1 MHIKSI
7 IIEGFKSY
15 AQRTE
20 INGFDP
26 LFNAITGLNGSGK
39 SNILDSICFLL
50 GISNLSHVRASN
62 LQDLVYKN
70 GQGGITKATVS
81 ITFDNSNKSQSPL
94 GFETHDEIT
103 VTRQV
108 VIGGRNKYLIN
119 GVNANNTRVQDLF
132 CSVGLNVNNPHFLIM
147 QGRITKV
154 LNMKPPEILAMIE
167 EAAGTRMY
175 ECKKI
180 SAQKTIEKKEAKL
193 KEIQTILDEEITP
206 TMQKLQEER
215 SSYLEYQK
223 LMREIQHLSR
233 LYVAWLFVCA
243 EETKAKSAGNLKVM
257 QDNICKMQAGMAENE
272 SRIEELSAQIQEL
285 QKKKDQE
292 VNGVLKTMED
302 TLADV
307 QRVDTKAQSAL
318 DLKKQNLK
326 EETKKRKELVKSMEE
341 DKKMLVVKEQEVSKL
356 AEQLQTV
363 QEEGQKDS
371 AALEAAEQHFK
382 AVSAGLSTNEDGEEA
397 TIAGQMMAC
406 KNDMSKADTEAKQAS
421 SGLSPFLLTPRI
433 FANSGLHPPSSSL
446 QAQMTLK
453 HAQAELKTKQAEVKK
468 MDSGYKRDQDSLQA
482 VRSSKEKLQADLNK
496 LNYEDGKEESLL
508 ERRRQLSREAAQLK
522 ATHERLMSRF
532 PNLRFDY
539 KDPERGWERSKVK
552 GLLANLITVSD
563 VSYATALEVVAG
575 GRLYNI
581 VVDTEVTGKKLL
593 EKGELQRRYT
603 IIPLNKISAKTL
615 NDRVV
620 NVAKNLV
627 GQNNAHTALSL
638 VGYEADLRKAMEY
651 VFGSTLV
658 CDTLD
663 NAKRVAFDKQ
673 VMTKTVTLGGDI
685 FDPQGTLSGGARSQ
699 SASVLSSLQEVKDV
713 RDQLNE
719 KEAQL
724 LDTER
729 QLAGLKGTAEK
740 YRQLKQQL
748 ELKVEE
754 EQILLA
760 KVQQSSF
767 HQQQE
772 ELERLRK
779 AIEES
784 EETLRVTKE
793 VQKRAEEKYRVLE
806 NKMKNAE
813 AEREKELK
821 AAQQKLNAA
830 KTKADA
836 FNKKLK
842 QKQQESDAVA
852 LELEELRREQAS
864 YEQQVQAVDEAM
876 KAIQEQIDSMAC
888 TVSQNKEAVRKAQE
902 ELARQKE
909 VIMAQDKELRGKS
922 SEVNKIREQNNEVQL
937 KIKELEHNIN
947 KHHKESQDAADKVT
961 RMLEEHDWIQSERQ
975 YFGQPNTS
983 YDFKIN
989 NPREAGQRLKK
1000 LEETTSKLERNVN
1013 KRAMNMLNEAEERYN
1028 DLMKKKR
1035 IVENDKAKILQTI
1048 EELDQKKNE
1057 ALNVAWQKVN
1067 KDFGSIFST
1076 LLPGATAKL
1085 APPQGCGVLDGLQ
1098 FRVAL
1103 GDTWKEN
1110 LTELSGGQRSLVA
1123 LSLILAM
1130 LLFKPAPIYILDEVD
1145 AALDLSHTQNIGQML
1160 RTHFRH
1166 SQFVVVSLKDGMF
1179 TNANVLFKTKFV
1191 DGMSTVT
1198 RTALSQSE
1206 GAAPLKGHDKARQK
1220 DKRNKQLIG

>member
-1 MHIKSI
+1 MYIKSI

-50 GISNLSHVRASN
+50 GISNLTHVRASN

-180 SAQKTIEKKEAKL
+180 SAQRTIEKKEAKL
-193 KEIQTILDEEITP
+193 REIQTILDEEITP

-243 EETKAKSAGNLKVM
+243 EETKAKSAENLKEM
-257 QDNICKMQAGMAENE
+257 QDKIAKMQATMAENE
-272 SRIEELSAQIQEL
+272 SKIQELSAQIQEL
-285 QKKKDQE
+285 EKKNDQE
-292 VNGVLKTMED
+292 VNGELKTLEMS
-302 TLADV
+302 LASV
-307 QRVDTKAQSAL
+307 QREDAKAQSAL

-326 EETKKRKELVKSMEE
+326 DETKKRKELVKSMEE
-341 DKKMLVVKEQEVSKL
+341 DKKVLVVKEKEVAKL
-356 AEQLQTV
+356 SEQLQALQV
-363 QEEGQKDS
+363 EGQKNS
-371 AALEAAEQHFK
+371 AGLEAAEQHFK

-397 TIAGQMMAC
+397 TLAGQMMAC
-406 KNDMSKADTEAKQAS
+406 KNDMSKADTEAK
-421 SGLSPFLLTPRI
+421 
-433 FANSGLHPPSSSL
+433 

-468 MDSGYKRDQDSLQA
+468 MDGGYKKDQDTLKA
-482 VRSSKEKLQADLNK
+482 VRSSREKLEAELAK
-496 LNYEDGKEESLL
+496 LNYEDGKEESLM
-508 ERRRQLSREAAQLK
+508 EKRRQLSREVAQLK
-522 ATHERLMSRF
+522 GTFDRLMSRF
-532 PNLRFDY
+532 PSLRFEY
-539 KDPERGWERSKVK
+539 KDPERGWDRSKVK
-552 GLLANLITVSD
+552 GLLANLISVSD

-615 NDRVV
+615 NDKVIST
-620 NVAKNLV
+620 AKRLV
-627 GQNNAHTALSL
+627 GEDNVHTALSL
-638 VGYEADLRKAMEY
+638 VGYESDLRKAMEY

-663 NAKRVAFDKQ
+663 NAKKVAFDKQ

-699 SASVLSSLQEVKDV
+699 SASILSSLQEVKDV
-713 RDQLNE
+713 QDSLNE

-724 LDTER
+724 QDTER
-729 QLAGLKGTAEK
+729 QMSSLKGTAEK
-740 YRQLKQQL
+740 YRQLKQQH
-748 ELKVEE
+748 ELKLEE
-754 EQILLA
+754 EQILQTKL
-760 KVQQSSF
+760 QQSSF

-772 ELERLRK
+772 ELERLQK
-779 AIEES
+779 AIDES
-784 EETLRVTKE
+784 EATLCLTKE
-793 VQKRAEEKYRVLE
+793 VQKRAEEKYKVLE

-821 AAQQKLNAA
+821 AAQQKLNKA
-830 KTKADA
+830 KAQADA
-836 FNKKLK
+836 FNKTLK
-842 QKQQESDAVA
+842 QKQQESEAVA
-852 LELEELRREQAS
+852 LELEELRREQAT
-864 YEQQVQAVDEAM
+864 YEQQIQAVDEAM

-888 TVSQNKEAVRKAQE
+888 TVTQNKEAVRKAQE
-902 ELARQKE
+902 ELTKLKE
-909 VIMAQDKELRGKS
+909 VIMAQDKEIKGKN
-922 SEVNKIREQNNEVQL
+922 SEANKMREQNNNIQL
-937 KIKELEHNIN
+937 KIREEEHNIN
-947 KHHKESQDAADKVT
+947 KHHKDSQDAANKVA
-961 RMLEEHDWIQSERQ
+961 RMLEEHDWIQSERHF
-975 YFGQPNTS
+975 FGQPNSS
-983 YDFKIN
+983 YDFKVN

-1057 ALNVAWQKVN
+1057 ALNLAWQKVN

-1085 APPQGCGVLDGLQ
+1085 APLQGCGVLEGLE
-1098 FRVAL
+1098 FKVAL

-1198 RTALSQSE
+1198 RTALSQSDI
-1206 GAAPLKGHDKARQK
+1206 PHKGQDKARQK
-1220 DKRNKQLIG
+1220 DKRNKQLAAL

>member
-15 AQRTE
+15 AHRTE

-26 LFNAITGLNGSGK
+26 LFNAVTGLNGSGK

-50 GISNLSHVRASN
+50 GITNLSHVRASN

-103 VTRQV
+103 VTRQI

-147 QGRITKV
+147 QGRITKI

-193 KEIQTILDEEITP
+193 KEIHTILDEEITP

-243 EETKAKSAGNLKVM
+243 EETKLKSAENLKVM
-257 QDNICKMQAGMAENE
+257 QDNIAKMQAALAENE
-272 SRIEELSAQIQEL
+272 GKVRELSAQIEQLEA
-285 QKKKDQE
+285 KRDQE
-292 VNGVLKTMED
+292 VNGVLKSLEEA
-302 TLADV
+302 LADL
-307 QRVDTKAQSAL
+307 QRVDAKAQSAL
-318 DLKKQNLK
+318 DVKKQNLK
-326 EETKKRKELVKSMEE
+326 DETKKREELVKTMQE
-341 DKKMLVVKEQEVSKL
+341 DKTMLVVKEKEVSKL
-356 AEQLQTV
+356 TEKLQALK
-363 QEEGQKDS
+363 EEGQKDG
-371 AALEAAEQHFK
+371 ADLEAAEQHFK
-382 AVSAGLSTNEDGEEA
+382 AVSAGLSSNEDGEEA
-397 TIAGQMMAC
+397 TLASQMMAC
-406 KNDMSKADTEAKQAS
+406 KNDMSKADTEAKQA
-421 SGLSPFLLTPRI
+421 
-433 FANSGLHPPSSSL
+433 H
-446 QAQMTLK
+446 MTLK
-453 HAQAELKTKQAEVKK
+453 HTQAELNTKQAEVKK
-468 MDSGYKRDQDSLQA
+468 MDSGYKKDKDSLQA
-482 VRSSKEKLQADLNK
+482 IRSSKEKIEAELAK
-496 LNYEDGKEESLL
+496 LKYEDGKEESLL
-508 ERRRQLSREAAQLK
+508 EKRRQLSREVALLK
-522 ATHERLMSRF
+522 ETYERLMSRF

-539 KDPERGWERSKVK
+539 KDPERGWDRSKVK
-552 GLLANLITVSD
+552 GLVANLISVRD

-575 GRLYNI
+575 GRLYNV

-593 EKGELQRRYT
+593 DKGELQRRYT
-603 IIPLNKISAKTL
+603 IIPLNKVSAKTL
-615 NDRVV
+615 TDRVV
-620 NVAKNLV
+620 NAAKNLV
-627 GQNNAHTALSL
+627 GEDNVHTALSL
-638 VGYEADLRKAMEY
+638 VGYESDVRKAMEY

-699 SASVLSSLQEVKDV
+699 SASVLTSLQEVKEV
-713 RDQLNE
+713 QGKLNE

-724 LDTER
+724 RDTER
-729 QLAGLKGTAEK
+729 QLASLKGTADK
-740 YRQLKQQL
+740 HRQLKQQH

-754 EQILLA
+754 EQILQA
-760 KVQQSSF
+760 KLQQSSF

-772 ELERLRK
+772 ELERLHK

-784 EETLRVTKE
+784 EETLCVTKD
-793 VQKRAEEKYRVLE
+793 VQKRAEEKYKVLE

-813 AEREKELK
+813 SEREKELK

-830 KTKADA
+830 KAKADA

-852 LELEELRREQAS
+852 LELQELQREQTG
-864 YEQQVQAVDEAM
+864 YEQQVAAVEEAT
-876 KAIQEQIDSMAC
+876 KAIKEQIDSMAC

-902 ELARQKE
+902 ELSKQKE
-909 VIMAQDKELRGKS
+909 AIMAQFKEMKVKS
-922 SEVNKIREQNNEVQL
+922 MEANKIREQNNEVQL
-937 KIKELEHNIN
+937 KIKELEHNIS
-947 KHHKESQDAADKVT
+947 KHHKDSQNAADEVT
-961 RMLEEHDWIQSERQ
+961 RMLEEHDWIQAERHF
-975 YFGQPNTS
+975 FGQPNSS
-983 YDFKIN
+983 YDFKTN
-989 NPREAGQRLKK
+989 NPREAGQRLNK
-1000 LEETTSKLERNVN
+1000 LQETTSKLERNVN

-1035 IVENDKAKILQTI
+1035 IVESDKTKILQTI

-1057 ALNVAWQKVN
+1057 ALNLAWQKVN

-1085 APPQGCGVLDGLQ
+1085 APPQGCGVLDGLE

-1110 LTELSGGQRSLVA
+1110 LSELSGGQRSLVA

-1160 RTHFRH
+1160 RTHFTQ

-1198 RTALSQSE
+1198 RSALSNLTHKTQTQ
-1206 GAAPLKGHDKARQK
+1206 DQVRY
-1220 DKRNKQLIG
+1220 KRIK

>member
-1 MHIKSI
+1 MYIKSI

-39 SNILDSICFLL
+39 SNILDSICFVL

-154 LNMKPPEILAMIE
+154 LNMKPLEILAMIE

-175 ECKKI
+175 ECKKLG
-180 SAQKTIEKKEAKL
+180 AQKTIEKKEAKL

-243 EETKAKSAGNLKVM
+243 EETKMKSAENLKVM
-257 QDNICKMQAGMAENE
+257 QDNIAQMQANMAENE
-272 SRIEELSAQIQEL
+272 NKIHELSAQIQEL
-285 QKKKDQE
+285 EKKRDQE
-292 VNGVLKTMED
+292 LIGVLKTLEA
-302 TLADV
+302 TLADA
-307 QRVDTKAQSAL
+307 QRVDAKAQSKL
-318 DLKKQNLK
+318 DIKKQNLK
-326 EETKKRKELVKSMEE
+326 DETKKRKELVKSMEE
-341 DKKMLVVKEQEVSKL
+341 DKKTLEVKEKQLSKL
-356 AEQLQTV
+356 AEQLRAV
-363 QEEGQKDS
+363 QEEGQEDG
-371 AALEAAEQHFK
+371 AALEAAEQHLR
-382 AVSAGLSTNEDGEEA
+382 AVLAGLSTNEDGEAE
-397 TIAGQMMAC
+397 TLAGQMIAC
-406 KNDMSKADTEAKQAS
+406 KNSMSKAETEAKM
-421 SGLSPFLLTPRI
+421 
-433 FANSGLHPPSSSL
+433 
-446 QAQMTLK
+446 AQMTLK
-453 HAQAELKTKQAEVKK
+453 HAQAELKSKQAEVTK
-468 MDSGYKRDQDSLQA
+468 MDSGYKKDQDALQA
-482 VRSSKEKLQADLNK
+482 VRKSTEKLQAELAK
-496 LNYEDGKEESLL
+496 FNYEDGKEERLL
-508 ERRRQLSREAAQLK
+508 EQRRDLSRQVSQLK
-522 ATHERLMSRF
+522 GTYERLMSRF

-539 KDPERGWERSKVK
+539 KDPEAGWDRSKVK

-563 VSYATALEVVAG
+563 VTYATALEVVAG
-575 GRLYNI
+575 NRLYNI

-615 NDRVV
+615 NDKVI
-620 NVAKNLV
+620 NTAKGLV
-627 GQNNAHTALSL
+627 GKENVHTALSL
-638 VGYEADLRKAMEY
+638 VGYEADVRKAMEY

-673 VMTKTVTLGGDI
+673 VMIKTVTLGGDI

-699 SASVLSSLQEVKDV
+699 SASILSSLQEVKDV
-713 RDQLNE
+713 QSSLSE

-724 LDTER
+724 QDVER

-740 YRQLKQQL
+740 YRQLKQQYD
-748 ELKVEE
+748 LKVEE
-754 EQILLA
+754 ERILQV

-767 HQQQE
+767 YYQQE
-772 ELERLRK
+772 ELEGLRK
-779 AIEES
+779 AIAES

-793 VQKRAEEKYRVLE
+793 VQKRAEEKCKVLE
-806 NKMKNAE
+806 SKMKNAK

-821 AAQQKLNAA
+821 GAQERLNAA
-830 KTKADA
+830 KAKADA

-842 QKQQESDAVA
+842 QKQQESDTVA
-852 LELEELRREQAS
+852 LELEELQKEQAG
-864 YEQQVQAVDEAM
+864 YEQQIQAVDEAM
-876 KAIQEQIDSMAC
+876 KAIQEQIDDMAC
-888 TVSQNKEAVRKAQE
+888 TVSQNKEALREAE
-902 ELARQKE
+902 EEVTKQKE
-909 VIMAQDKELRGKS
+909 VIVAHDHQFKEKS
-922 SEVNKIREQNNEVQL
+922 TEVNKIRENNHKTQL
-937 KIKELEHNIN
+937 KIRELEHNIS
-947 KHHKESQDAADKVT
+947 KHHKESQEAADKVA
-961 RMLEEHDWIQSERQ
+961 RMLEEHDWIHSERQ
-975 YFGQPNTS
+975 FFGKPNTS
-983 YDFKIN
+983 YDFKTN
-989 NPREAGQRLKK
+989 NPREAGKRLKK
-1000 LEETTSKLERNVN
+1000 LEETTGKLERVIN

-1048 EELDQKKNE
+1048 TELDQKKNE

-1085 APPQGCGVLDGLQ
+1085 APPQGCGVLDGLE
-1098 FRVAL
+1098 FKVAL

-1110 LTELSGGQRSLVA
+1110 LSELSGGQRSLVA

-1160 RTHFRH
+1160 RRHFTH

-1179 TNANVLFKTKFV
+1179 ANANVLFKTKFV
-1191 DGMSTVT
+1191 DGMSTVS

-1206 GAAPLKGHDKARQK
+1206 AAVPLKATDKARQK
-1220 DKRNKQLIG
+1220 DKRNRQLIS

>member
-1 MHIKSI
+1 MYIKSI

-50 GISNLSHVRASN
+50 GISNLTHVRASN

-243 EETKAKSAGNLKVM
+243 EETKLKSAENLKVM
-257 QDNICKMQAGMAENE
+257 QDNIAKMQASMAENE
-272 SRIEELSAQIQEL
+272 SKVQELTAQIQEL
-285 QKKKDQE
+285 QKEKDQE
-292 VNGVLKTMED
+292 VNGVLKSLEEA
-302 TLADV
+302 LADV
-307 QRVDTKAQSAL
+307 QRVDAKAQSAL
-318 DLKKQNLK
+318 DLKKSNLK
-326 EETKKRKELVKSMEE
+326 DETKKRKELVKNMEE
-341 DKKMLVVKEQEVSKL
+341 DKKMLVVKEKEVSVLTK
-356 AEQLQTV
+356 QLQAL
-363 QEEGQKDS
+363 QEEGKNDS

-397 TIAGQMMAC
+397 TLAGQMMTC
-406 KNDMSKADTEAKQAS
+406 KNDMSKADTEAKQV
-421 SGLSPFLLTPRI
+421 T
-433 FANSGLHPPSSSL
+433 
-446 QAQMTLK
+446 K
-453 HAQAELKTKQAEVKK
+453 AELKTKQAEVKK
-468 MDSGYKRDQDSLQA
+468 MDSGYKKDQDTLKA
-482 VRSSKEKLQADLNK
+482 VKNSREKLEAELAK

-508 ERRRQLSREAAQLK
+508 EKRRQLSREIAKLK
-522 ATHERLMSRF
+522 ETHERLMSRF

-539 KDPERGWERSKVK
+539 KDPERGWDRSKVK

-563 VSYATALEVVAG
+563 ISYSTALEVVAG

-615 NDRVV
+615 NDRVINAV
-620 NVAKNLV
+620 GVDNV
-627 GQNNAHTALSL
+627 HTALSL
-638 VGYEADLRKAMEY
+638 VGYESDLRKAMEY
-651 VFGSTLV
+651 VFGATLV

-663 NAKRVAFDKQ
+663 NAKKVAFDKQ

-699 SASVLSSLQEVKDV
+699 SASVLSSLKEVKEVQDN
-713 RDQLNE
+713 LNE

-724 LDTER
+724 QDTER
-729 QLAGLKGTAEK
+729 QLASLKGTAEK
-740 YRQLKQQL
+740 YRQLKQQY

-754 EQILLA
+754 EQILQA

-793 VQKRAEEKYRVLE
+793 VQKRAEEKYKVLE

-821 AAQQKLNAA
+821 AAQQKLNTA
-830 KTKADA
+830 KAKADA

-842 QKQQESDAVA
+842 QKQQEADAVA
-852 LELEELRREQAS
+852 LELEELQREQAG
-864 YEQQVQAVDEAM
+864 YEQQIQAVDEAM

-888 TVSQNKEAVRKAQE
+888 TVSQNKEAVRKAHE
-902 ELARQKE
+902 ELVKQKE
-909 VIMAQDKELRGKS
+909 VIVAQDKELKTKS
-922 SEVNKIREQNNEVQL
+922 TEANKLREQNNEVQL
-937 KIKELEHNIN
+937 KIKELEHNIS
-947 KHHKESQDAADKVT
+947 KHRKDSQDAADKVT
-961 RMLEEHDWIQSERQ
+961 RMLEEHDWINSERHF
-975 YFGQPNTS
+975 FGQPNTS
-983 YDFKIN
+983 YDFKTN

-1085 APPQGCGVLDGLQ
+1085 APPQGGGVLEGLE
-1098 FRVAL
+1098 FKVAL
-1103 GDTWKEN
+1103 GNTWKEN

-1198 RTALSQSE
+1198 RTALSQSDPKKIQE
-1206 GAAPLKGHDKARQK
+1206 KPKS
-1220 DKRNKQLIG
+1220 

>member
-7 IIEGFKSY
+7 ILEGFKSY

-193 KEIQTILDEEITP
+193 KEINT
-206 TMQKLQEER
+206 ER

-243 EETKAKSAGNLKVM
+243 EETKVKSAENLKVM
-257 QDNICKMQAGMAENE
+257 QDNIAKMQSSIAENE
-272 SRIEELSAQIQEL
+272 SKVQELSAQIQEL

-292 VNGVLKTMED
+292 VNGVLKTLEE
-302 TLADV
+302 TLADA
-307 QRVDTKAQSAL
+307 QRVDAKAQSTL

-326 EETKKRKELVKSMEE
+326 DETKKRKELVKSMEE
-341 DKKMLVVKEQEVSKL
+341 DKKMLVVKEKEVSKL
-356 AEQLQTV
+356 REQLQAV
-363 QEEGQKDS
+363 QEEGQKDG
-371 AALEAAEQHFK
+371 AELEAAEQHFK

-397 TIAGQMMAC
+397 TLAGQMMTC
-406 KNDMSKADTEAKQAS
+406 KNDMSKADTEAK
-421 SGLSPFLLTPRI
+421 
-433 FANSGLHPPSSSL
+433 

-453 HAQAELKTKQAEVKK
+453 HAQAELKTKQTEVKK
-468 MDSGYKRDQDSLQA
+468 MDSGYKKDQDNLQA
-482 VRSSKEKLQADLNK
+482 VRGSREKLQAELSK
-496 LNYEDGKEESLL
+496 LNYEGNGKEENLL
-508 ERRRQLSREAAQLK
+508 ETRRQLSREVTKLK
-522 ATHERLMSRF
+522 ETYERLVSRF

-539 KDPERGWERSKVK
+539 KDPERGWDRSKVK
-552 GLLANLITVSD
+552 GLLANLITVNNASC
-563 VSYATALEVVAG
+563 ATALEVVAG

-620 NVAKNLV
+620 NTV
-627 GQNNAHTALSL
+627 GEENVHTALSL
-638 VGYEADLRKAMEY
+638 VGYESDLRKAMEY

-663 NAKRVAFDKQ
+663 NAKKVAFDKQ

-699 SASVLSSLQEVKDV
+699 SASVLLSLQEVKEVQDS
-713 RDQLNE
+713 LNE

-724 LDTER
+724 QDTER

-740 YRQLKQQL
+740 YRQLRQQY
-748 ELKVEE
+748 ELKMEE
-754 EQILLA
+754 EQILQA

-784 EETLRVTKE
+784 EETLRVTKD
-793 VQKRAEEKYRVLE
+793 VQKRAEEKYKVLE

-821 AAQQKLNAA
+821 AAQQRLNTA
-830 KTKADA
+830 KAKADA

-852 LELEELRREQAS
+852 LELEELQREQAG
-864 YEQQVQAVDEAM
+864 YEQQIQAVDEAM
-876 KAIQEQIDSMAC
+876 KAIQEQIDSMAS
-888 TVSQNKEAVRKAQE
+888 TVSQNKEAVRTAQE
-902 ELARQKE
+902 ELTKQKE
-909 VIMAQDKELRGKS
+909 IIMAQDKELKAKS
-922 SEVNKIREQNNEVQL
+922 LEADSIREQNNDAQL
-937 KIKELEHNIN
+937 KIKELEHNIS
-947 KHHKESQDAADKVT
+947 KHRKDSQDAKVGT
-961 RMLEEHDWIQSERQ
+961 LKLFMNHDHARHS
-975 YFGQPNTS
+975 
-983 YDFKIN
+983 
-989 NPREAGQRLKK
+989 
-1000 LEETTSKLERNVN
+1000 
-1013 KRAMNMLNEAEERYN
+1013 
-1028 DLMKKKR
+1028 
-1035 IVENDKAKILQTI
+1035 
-1048 EELDQKKNE
+1048 
-1057 ALNVAWQKVN
+1057 
-1067 KDFGSIFST
+1067 
-1076 LLPGATAKL
+1076 TAKAL
-1085 APPQGCGVLDGLQ
+1085 WFVHLCFCCG
-1098 FRVAL
+1098 L
-1103 GDTWKEN
+1103 G
-1110 LTELSGGQRSLVA
+1110 TE
-1123 LSLILAM
+1123 
-1130 LLFKPAPIYILDEVD
+1130 
-1145 AALDLSHTQNIGQML
+1145 
-1160 RTHFRH
+1160 
-1166 SQFVVVSLKDGMF
+1166 
-1179 TNANVLFKTKFV
+1179 
-1191 DGMSTVT
+1191 
-1198 RTALSQSE
+1198 
-1206 GAAPLKGHDKARQK
+1206 
-1220 DKRNKQLIG
+1220 

>member
-7 IIEGFKSY
+7 ILEGFKSY

-103 VTRQV
+103 ITRQV

-206 TMQKLQEER
+206 TMHKLQEER

-243 EETKAKSAGNLKVM
+243 EETKLKSAENLKGM
-257 QDNICKMQAGMAENE
+257 QDNIALMQTSMAENE
-272 SRIEELSAQIQEL
+272 SKVQELSAQIHEL
-285 QKKKDQE
+285 QRKKDQE
-292 VNGVLKTMED
+292 VNGVLKSLEE
-302 TLADV
+302 TLADM
-307 QRVDTKAQSAL
+307 QRVDAKAQSAF

-326 EETKKRKELVKSMEE
+326 DEVKKRTELVKSMEE
-341 DKKMLVVKEQEVSKL
+341 DKKMHTVKEKEVSKL
-356 AEQLQTV
+356 MEELHTL

-371 AALEAAEQHFK
+371 TALEAAEQHFK
-382 AVSAGLSTNEDGEEA
+382 AVSAA
-397 TIAGQMMAC
+397 RH
-406 KNDMSKADTEAKQAS
+406 DTEAK
-421 SGLSPFLLTPRI
+421 
-433 FANSGLHPPSSSL
+433 

-453 HAQAELKTKQAEVKK
+453 HAEAELKTKQAEVKK
-468 MDSGYKRDQDSLQA
+468 MDGGYKKDQDSLKA
-482 VRSSKEKLQADLNK
+482 VRSNREKLEAELSK

-508 ERRRQLSREAAQLK
+508 DTRRQVYREVSKLK
-522 ATHERLMSRF
+522 ENYERL
-532 PNLRFDY
+532 
-539 KDPERGWERSKVK
+539 
-552 GLLANLITVSD
+552 VSD
-563 VSYATALEVVAG
+563 SPICALTTGVAG

-615 NDRVV
+615 HDRVV
-620 NVAKNLV
+620 SSAKNLV
-627 GQNNAHTALSL
+627 GKDNVHTALSL
-638 VGYEADLRKAMEY
+638 VGYESDLRKAMEY

-663 NAKRVAFDKQ
+663 NAKRVAFDRQ

-699 SASVLSSLQEVKDV
+699 SASVLTSLQELKEVQDNLK
-713 RDQLNE
+713 E

-724 LDTER
+724 HDIER
-729 QLAGLKGTAEK
+729 QLASLKGTAEK
-740 YRQLKQQL
+740 YRQLKQQH
-748 ELKVEE
+748 ELKMEE
-754 EQILLA
+754 EQILQA
-760 KVQQSSF
+760 KLQQSSF

-784 EETLRVTKE
+784 EETLRVTKD
-793 VQKRAEEKYRVLE
+793 VQKRAEEKYKVLE

-830 KTKADA
+830 KGKADV

-842 QKQQESDAVA
+842 EKQQESDAVA
-852 LELEELRREQAS
+852 LELEELRREQAG
-864 YEQQVQAVDEAM
+864 YEQQIQAVDEAM
-876 KAIQEQIDSMAC
+876 KAIQEQIDNMAC
-888 TVSQNKEAVRKAQE
+888 TVSQNKEDVRKAQE
-902 ELARQKE
+902 DLAKQKE

-922 SEVNKIREQNNEVQL
+922 TEANKVREQNNEFQL

-947 KHHKESQDAADKVT
+947 KHRKDSHDAAEKVS
-961 RMLEEHDWIQSERQ
+961 RMLEEHDWIQSERHF
-975 YFGQPNTS
+975 FGQPNTS
-983 YDFKIN
+983 YDFKLN

-1000 LEETTSKLERNVN
+1000 LEETTSKLERNIN

-1067 KDFGSIFST
+1067 KDFGAIFST

-1085 APPQGCGVLDGLQ
+1085 AAPQGCGVLEGLE
-1098 FRVAL
+1098 FKVAL
-1103 GDTWKEN
+1103 GNTWKEN

-1191 DGMSTVT
+1191 DGMSAVS
-1198 RTALSQSE
+1198 RTALSQNDPSL
-1206 GAAPLKGHDKARQK
+1206 PQKGQDKARQR
-1220 DKRNKQLIG
+1220 DKRIKQLIS

>member
-1 MHIKSI
+1 MRIKSI

-119 GVNANNTRVQDLF
+119 GVNANNTRVHDLF

-154 LNMKPPEILAMIE
+154 LNMKPPEVKC
-167 EAAGTRMY
+167 TNF
-175 ECKKI
+175 
-180 SAQKTIEKKEAKL
+180 
-193 KEIQTILDEEITP
+193 ILDEEITP

-243 EETKAKSAGNLKVM
+243 EETKVKSAENLKVM
-257 QDNICKMQAGMAENE
+257 QDNIAKMQATMAENE
-272 SRIEELSAQIQEL
+272 SKIQELSAQIQEL

-292 VNGVLKTMED
+292 VNGVLKSLEEA
-302 TLADV
+302 LADV
-307 QRVDTKAQSAL
+307 QRVDAKAQSAL

-326 EETKKRKELVKSMEE
+326 DEIKKKKELKISMDEE
-341 DKKMLVVKEQEVSKL
+341 KKMLTVKEKEVSKL
-356 AEQLQTV
+356 MEQLQIL

-397 TIAGQMMAC
+397 TLAGQMMTC
-406 KNDMSKADTEAKQAS
+406 KNDMSKADTEAKQA
-421 SGLSPFLLTPRI
+421 
-433 FANSGLHPPSSSL
+433 
-446 QAQMTLK
+446 QMTLE
-453 HAQAELKTKQAEVKK
+453 HAQTELKTKQAEVKK
-468 MDSGYKRDQDSLQA
+468 MDSGYKKDQDNLQA
-482 VRSSKEKLQADLNK
+482 VRQGREKLEAELAK
-496 LNYEDGKEESLL
+496 LNYEGNGREESLL
-508 ERRRQLSREAAQLK
+508 DKRRQLSREVTKLK
-522 ATHERLMSRF
+522 ETYERLVSRF

-539 KDPERGWERSKVK
+539 KDPERGWDHGKVK
-552 GLLANLITVSD
+552 GLLANLITVND

-603 IIPLNKISAKTL
+603 IIPLNKISARTL
-615 NDRVV
+615 NDKVGDD
-620 NVAKNLV
+620 NV
-627 GQNNAHTALSL
+627 HTALSL
-638 VGYEADLRKAMEY
+638 VGYESDLRKAMEY

-663 NAKRVAFDKQ
+663 NAKKVAFDKQ

-699 SASVLSSLQEVKDV
+699 SASVLSRLQELKEVQDNLK
-713 RDQLNE
+713 QN
-719 KEAQL
+719 EAQL
-724 LDTER
+724 QDIEQ
-729 QLAGLKGTAEK
+729 QLVSLKGTAEK
-740 YRQLKQQL
+740 YRQLKQQH
-748 ELKVEE
+748 ELKLEE
-754 EQILLA
+754 EQILQA

-779 AIEES
+779 AIGES
-784 EETLRVTKE
+784 EERLRVTKE
-793 VQKRAEEKYRVLE
+793 VKKRAEEKYKVLE

-830 KTKADA
+830 KSKADA

-852 LELEELRREQAS
+852 LELEELRREQAG
-864 YEQQVQAVDEAM
+864 YEQQIQAVDEAM
-876 KAIQEQIDSMAC
+876 KAIQEQIDNMAC
-888 TVSQNKEAVRKAQE
+888 NVSQSKEAVRNAQE
-902 ELARQKE
+902 ELAKQKE
-909 VIMAQDKELRGKS
+909 VIMKQDKELKGKNT
-922 SEVNKIREQNNEVQL
+922 VANKIREQNNEVQL

-947 KHHKESQDAADKVT
+947 KHRKDSQDAADKVS
-961 RMLEEHDWIQSERQ
+961 RMLEEHDWIHSERQ

-983 YDFKIN
+983 FDFKSN

-1000 LEETTSKLERNVN
+1000 LEETTNKLERNVN

-1048 EELDQKKNE
+1048 AELDQKKNE
-1057 ALNVAWQKVN
+1057 ALNLAWQKVN

-1085 APPQGCGVLDGLQ
+1085 APPQGCGVLEGLE
-1098 FRVAL
+1098 FKVAL
-1103 GDTWKEN
+1103 GNIWKEN

-1198 RTALSQSE
+1198 RSALSQSD
-1206 GAAPLKGHDKARQK
+1206 ANLPQK
-1220 DKRNKQLIG
+1220 VILSSAYK

>member
-50 GISNLSHVRASN
+50 GISNLTHVRASN

-243 EETKAKSAGNLKVM
+243 EETKLKSAENLKVM
-257 QDNICKMQAGMAENE
+257 QDNIAKMQASMAENE
-272 SRIEELSAQIQEL
+272 SKVQELSAQIQEL

-292 VNGVLKTMED
+292 VNGVLKSLEEN
-302 TLADV
+302 LADV
-307 QRVDTKAQSAL
+307 QRVDAKAQSAL

-326 EETKKRKELVKSMEE
+326 DEVKKRTELVKSMEE
-341 DKKMLVVKEQEVSKL
+341 DKKMLTVKEKEVSKMT
-356 AEQLQTV
+356 EQLQTL
-363 QEEGQKDS
+363 QEEGQKDG

-397 TIAGQMMAC
+397 TLAGQMMTC
-406 KNDMSKADTEAKQAS
+406 KNDMSKADTEAKQA
-421 SGLSPFLLTPRI
+421 
-433 FANSGLHPPSSSL
+433 
-446 QAQMTLK
+446 QMTLK
-453 HAQAELKTKQAEVKK
+453 HAQTELKTKQAEVKK
-468 MDSGYKRDQDSLQA
+468 MDSGYKKDQDSMQA
-482 VRSSKEKLQADLNK
+482 VRGSREKLEAELAK

-508 ERRRQLSREAAQLK
+508 DQRRQLSREVAKLK
-522 ATHERLMSRF
+522 ETYERLVSRF

-539 KDPERGWERSKVK
+539 KDPERGWDHSKVK
-552 GLLANLITVSD
+552 GLLANLITIRD

-603 IIPLNKISAKTL
+603 IIPLNKISARTL

-620 NVAKNLV
+620 NTV
-627 GQNNAHTALSL
+627 GDDNVHTALSL
-638 VGYEADLRKAMEY
+638 VGYESDLRKAMEY

-663 NAKRVAFDKQ
+663 NAKRVAFDRQ

-699 SASVLSSLQEVKDV
+699 AASVLTSLQELKEVQDHL
-713 RDQLNE
+713 RE

-724 LDTER
+724 HNIER
-729 QLAGLKGTAEK
+729 QLTSLKGTAEK
-740 YRQLKQQL
+740 YRQLKQQH

-754 EQILLA
+754 EQILQA
-760 KVQQSSF
+760 KLQQSSF

-793 VQKRAEEKYRVLE
+793 VQKRAEEKYKVLE

-821 AAQQKLNAA
+821 AAQQNLNAA
-830 KTKADA
+830 KGKADT

-842 QKQQESDAVA
+842 LKQQESDAVA
-852 LELEELRREQAS
+852 LELEELRREQAG
-864 YEQQVQAVDEAM
+864 YEQQIQAVDEAM

-902 ELARQKE
+902 DLAKQKE
-909 VIMAQDKELRGKS
+909 VIMAQDKELKGKS
-922 SEVNKIREQNNEVQL
+922 TEANKMREQNNEFQL
-937 KIKELEHNIN
+937 KIKELEHNIS
-947 KHHKESQDAADKVT
+947 KHRKDSQDAADKVS
-961 RMLEEHDWIQSERQ
+961 RMLEENEWIQSERHF
-975 YFGQPNTS
+975 FGLPNTS
-983 YDFKIN
+983 YDFKTN
-989 NPREAGQRLKK
+989 SPREAGQRLKK
-1000 LEETTSKLERNVN
+1000 LEETTNKLERNIN

-1085 APPQGCGVLDGLQ
+1085 APPQGCGVLEGLE
-1098 FRVAL
+1098 FKVAL
-1103 GDTWKEN
+1103 GNTWKEN

-1191 DGMSTVT
+1191 DGMSTVS
-1198 RTALSQSE
+1198 RTALKTNGPTGSHRDTRS
-1206 GAAPLKGHDKARQK
+1206 AVSPTYVSH
-1220 DKRNKQLIG
+1220 

>member
-20 INGFDP
+20 INGFDE

-70 GQGGITKATVS
+70 GQAGITKATVS

-103 VTRQV
+103 ITRQV

-193 KEIQTILDEEITP
+193 TEIHTILSEEITP

-223 LMREIQHLSR
+223 LTREIQHLSR

-243 EETKAKSAGNLKVM
+243 EETKKKSAENLNVM
-257 QDNICKMQAGMAENE
+257 QDNIAKKQASIAENE
-272 SRIEELSAQIQEL
+272 TKLQELTDEIHEL

-292 VNGVLKTMED
+292 VHEVLKPLEVSLAAMQRED
-302 TLADV
+302 A
-307 QRVDTKAQSAL
+307 KAQSAL
-318 DLKKQNLK
+318 DVLKQNLK
-326 EETKKRKELVKSMEE
+326 EETKKKKELVKSMEE
-341 DKKMLVVKEQEVSKL
+341 DKKMLVVKEKEVAKFTD
-356 AEQLQTV
+356 QLQV
-363 QEEGQKDS
+363 LEEEGQKDK
-371 AALEAAEQHFK
+371 AALETAEQHFK
-382 AVSAGLSTNEDGEEA
+382 AVSAGLSTNEDGEED
-397 TIAGQMMAC
+397 TLAGQMITC
-406 KNDMSKADTEAKQAS
+406 KNEMSKADTEAK
-421 SGLSPFLLTPRI
+421 
-433 FANSGLHPPSSSL
+433 

-468 MDSGYKRDQDSLQA
+468 MDSGYKKDQDTFNA
-482 VRSSKEKLQADLNK
+482 VRSNREKLQAELAK
-496 LNYEDGKEESLL
+496 LNYEDGMEERLL
-508 ERRRQLSREAAQLK
+508 DQKKHLSREVAKLK
-522 ATHERLMSRF
+522 ETYESLVSRF
-532 PNLRFDY
+532 PNLRFHY
-539 KDPERGWERSKVK
+539 KDPERGWDHSKVK
-552 GLLANLITVSD
+552 GLLANLISVRD

-620 NVAKNLV
+620 SAAKSLV
-627 GQNNAHTALSL
+627 GENNVHTALSL
-638 VGYEADLRKAMEY
+638 VGYESDLRKAMEY

-663 NAKRVAFDKQ
+663 NAKKVAFDKQ
-673 VMTKTVTLGGDI
+673 VRTKTVTLGGDI

-699 SASVLSSLQEVKDV
+699 SASVLASLQELKDV
-713 RDQLNE
+713 QDKLNE
-719 KEAQL
+719 KEKQL
-724 LDTER
+724 KDTEL
-729 QLAGLKGTAEK
+729 QLANLKATAEK
-740 YRQLKQQL
+740 YRQLKQQH

-754 EQILLA
+754 EQILQA
-760 KVQQSSF
+760 KLQQSSF

-784 EETLRVTKE
+784 EEKLRSTKE
-793 VQKRAEEKYRVLE
+793 VQKRAEEKYKTLE

-821 AAQQKLNAA
+821 AAQQKLSAA
-830 KTKADA
+830 KSKADA
-836 FNKKLK
+836 FSNKLK

-852 LELEELRREQAS
+852 LELEELRKEQAG
-864 YEQQVQAVDEAM
+864 YEQQLQAVDEAM
-876 KAIQEQIDSMAC
+876 KEIQEQIDNSSSI
-888 TVSQNKEAVRKAQE
+888 VSQNKDALRKAQE
-902 ELARQKE
+902 EFTKKKE
-909 VIMAQDKELRGKS
+909 VIVAQGQELKVKS
-922 SEVNKIREQNNEVQL
+922 TEANEIREQNNKVQL
-937 KIKELEHNIN
+937 QIKELEHNIS
-947 KHHKESQDAADKVT
+947 KLLKDSKDAADNVS
-961 RMLEEHDWIQSERQ
+961 RMLEKHDWIQSERHF
-975 YFGQPNTS
+975 FGQPNSS
-983 YDFKIN
+983 YDFKTN
-989 NPREAGQRLKK
+989 NPSEAGKRLKK
-1000 LEETTSKLERNVN
+1000 LEETTTKLERNVN

-1048 EELDQKKNE
+1048 AELDQKKNE

-1085 APPQGCGVLDGLQ
+1085 APPQGCGVLDGLE
-1098 FRVAL
+1098 FKVGL
-1103 GDTWKEN
+1103 GNIWKEN

-1166 SQFVVVSLKDGMF
+1166 SQFIVVSLKDGMF

-1191 DGMSTVT
+1191 DGMSTVS
-1198 RTALSQSE
+1198 RAALSQSE
-1206 GAAPLKGHDKARQK
+1206 ANIPQKSQDKARQK
-1220 DKRNKQLIG
+1220 DKRNKQLH

>member
-1 MHIKSI
+1 MYIKSI

-50 GISNLSHVRASN
+50 GISNLTHVRASN

-147 QGRITKV
+147 QV
-154 LNMKPPEILAMIE
+154 SLVSILAMIE

-243 EETKAKSAGNLKVM
+243 EETKLKSAENLKVM
-257 QDNICKMQAGMAENE
+257 QDNIAKMQASMAENE
-272 SRIEELSAQIQEL
+272 SKVQELTAQIQEL

-292 VNGVLKTMED
+292 VNGVLKSLEEA
-302 TLADV
+302 LADV
-307 QRVDTKAQSAL
+307 QRVDAKAQSAL
-318 DLKKQNLK
+318 DLKKSNLK
-326 EETKKRKELVKSMEE
+326 DETKKRKELVKNMEE
-341 DKKMLVVKEQEVSKL
+341 DKKMLVVKEKEVSVLTK
-356 AEQLQTV
+356 QLQAL
-363 QEEGQKDS
+363 QEEGKNDS

-397 TIAGQMMAC
+397 TLAGQMMAC
-406 KNDMSKADTEAKQAS
+406 KNDISKADTEAK
-421 SGLSPFLLTPRI
+421 
-433 FANSGLHPPSSSL
+433 

-468 MDSGYKRDQDSLQA
+468 MDSGYKKDQDTLKA
-482 VRSSKEKLQADLNK
+482 VKNSREKLEAELAK

-508 ERRRQLSREAAQLK
+508 EKRRQLSREITKLK
-522 ATHERLMSRF
+522 ETHERLMSRF

-539 KDPERGWERSKVK
+539 KDPERGWDRSKVK

-563 VSYATALEVVAG
+563 ISYSTALEVVAG

-615 NDRVV
+615 NDRVINAV
-620 NVAKNLV
+620 GVDNV
-627 GQNNAHTALSL
+627 HTALSL
-638 VGYEADLRKAMEY
+638 VGYESDLRKAMEY
-651 VFGSTLV
+651 VFGATLV

-663 NAKRVAFDKQ
+663 NAKKVAFDKQ

-699 SASVLSSLQEVKDV
+699 SASVLSSLKEVKEVQDN
-713 RDQLNE
+713 LNE

-724 LDTER
+724 QDTER
-729 QLAGLKGTAEK
+729 QLASLKGTAEK
-740 YRQLKQQL
+740 YRQLKQQY

-754 EQILLA
+754 EQILQA

-793 VQKRAEEKYRVLE
+793 VQKRAEEKYKVLE

-821 AAQQKLNAA
+821 AAQQKLNTA
-830 KTKADA
+830 KAKADA

-842 QKQQESDAVA
+842 QKQQEADAVA
-852 LELEELRREQAS
+852 LELEELQREQAG
-864 YEQQVQAVDEAM
+864 YEQQIQAVDEAM

-902 ELARQKE
+902 ELAKQKE
-909 VIMAQDKELRGKS
+909 VIVSQDKALKTKS
-922 SEVNKIREQNNEVQL
+922 TEANKLREQNNEVQL
-937 KIKELEHNIN
+937 KIKELEHNIS
-947 KHHKESQDAADKVT
+947 KHRKDSQDAADKVT
-961 RMLEEHDWIQSERQ
+961 RMLEEHDWINSERHF
-975 YFGQPNTS
+975 FGQPNTS
-983 YDFKIN
+983 YDFKTN

-1085 APPQGCGVLDGLQ
+1085 APPQGCGVLEGLE
-1098 FRVAL
+1098 FKVAL
-1103 GDTWKEN
+1103 GNTWKEN

-1198 RTALSQSE
+1198 RTALSQTLHLAHPS
-1206 GAAPLKGHDKARQK
+1206 GKKP
-1220 DKRNKQLIG
+1220 

>member
-7 IIEGFKSY
+7 VIEGFKSY
-15 AQRTE
+15 AHRTE

-50 GISNLSHVRASN
+50 GITNLSHVRASN

-108 VIGGRNKYLIN
+108 VIGGRNRYVIN

-147 QGRITKV
+147 QGRITKI

-193 KEIQTILDEEITP
+193 KEIHTILDEEITP

-243 EETKAKSAGNLKVM
+243 EETKVKSAENLKVM
-257 QDNICKMQAGMAENE
+257 QDNIAKMQAALTENE
-272 SRIEELSAQIQEL
+272 SKVRELSAQIEQLEA
-285 QKKKDQE
+285 KRNQE
-292 VNGVLKTMED
+292 VNGVLKSLEE
-302 TLADV
+302 TLANV
-307 QRVDTKAQSAL
+307 QRVDAKAQSAL
-318 DLKKQNLK
+318 DLKKQNL
-326 EETKKRKELVKSMEE
+326 EDETKKREELVKNMQE
-341 DKKMLVVKEQEVSKL
+341 DKKMLLVKEKEVSKVM
-356 AEQLQTV
+356 EKLQALK
-363 QEEGQKDS
+363 EEGQKDS
-371 AALEAAEQHFK
+371 ADLEAAEQHFK

-397 TIAGQMMAC
+397 TLASQMMAC
-406 KNDMSKADTEAKQAS
+406 KNDISKADTEAKQA
-421 SGLSPFLLTPRI
+421 
-433 FANSGLHPPSSSL
+433 
-446 QAQMTLK
+446 QMTLK
-453 HAQAELKTKQAEVKK
+453 HTQAELKTKQAEVKK
-468 MDSGYKRDQDSLQA
+468 MDSGYKKDQDSLQ
-482 VRSSKEKLQADLNK
+482 VIRSSREKLEAELAK
-496 LNYEDGKEESLL
+496 LKYEDGKEESLL
-508 ERRRQLSREAAQLK
+508 EKRRQLSREVAHLK
-522 ATHERLMSRF
+522 ETYERLVSRF

-539 KDPERGWERSKVK
+539 KDPESGWNRSKVK
-552 GLLANLITVSD
+552 GLLANLISVSD

-603 IIPLNKISAKTL
+603 IIPLNTISAKTL
-615 NDRVV
+615 DDRVV
-620 NVAKNLV
+620 KAAKNLV
-627 GQNNAHTALSL
+627 GEDNVHTALSL
-638 VGYEADLRKAMEY
+638 VGYESDVRKAMEY
-651 VFGSTLV
+651 VFGSTMV

-663 NAKRVAFDKQ
+663 NAKRVAFDKR

-699 SASVLSSLQEVKDV
+699 SASVLSSLQEVKQVQSD
-713 RDQLNE
+713 LNV

-724 LDTER
+724 REIEQ
-729 QLAGLKGTAEK
+729 QLASLKGTADK
-740 YRQLKQQL
+740 HRQLKQQH

-754 EQILLA
+754 EQILQA
-760 KVQQSSF
+760 KLQQSSF

-784 EETLRVTKE
+784 EETLRVTKD
-793 VQKRAEEKYRVLE
+793 VQKRAEEKYKVLE
-806 NKMKNAE
+806 DKMKNAE
-813 AEREKELK
+813 LEREKELK
-821 AAQQKLNAA
+821 AAQKKLNAA
-830 KTKADA
+830 KAKADA
-836 FNKKLK
+836 FNKNLK

-852 LELEELRREQAS
+852 LELEELQREQTG
-864 YEQQVQAVDEAM
+864 YEQQIQAVDEAT
-876 KAIQEQIDSMAC
+876 KAIKEQIDSMAC
-888 TVSQNKEAVRKAQE
+888 TVSQNKEAVQKAQE
-902 ELARQKE
+902 ELAKQKE
-909 VIMAQDKELRGKS
+909 IIMAQFKEMKGKTM
-922 SEVNKIREQNNEVQL
+922 EANKIREQNNEVQL
-937 KIKELEHNIN
+937 KIKELEHNVS
-947 KHHKESQDAADKVT
+947 KHHKDSQNASDEVA

-975 YFGQPNTS
+975 FFGQPNSS

-1000 LEETTSKLERNVN
+1000 LQETTNRLERNVN

-1035 IVENDKAKILQTI
+1035 IVESDKTKILQTI

-1057 ALNVAWQKVN
+1057 ALNLAWQKVN

-1085 APPQGCGVLDGLQ
+1085 APPQGCGVLDGLE
-1098 FRVAL
+1098 FKVAL
-1103 GDTWKEN
+1103 GTTWKEN
-1110 LTELSGGQRSLVA
+1110 LSELSGGQRSLVA

-1160 RTHFRH
+1160 RAHFRH

-1198 RTALSQSE
+1198 RSALNQSD
-1206 GAAPLKGHDKARQK
+1206 ANLPHKGHDKARAK
-1220 DKRNKQLIG
+1220 DRRVK

>member
-7 IIEGFKSY
+7 IVEGFKSY

-50 GISNLSHVRASN
+50 GISNLTHVRASN

-243 EETKAKSAGNLKVM
+243 EETKLKSADNLKVM
-257 QDNICKMQAGMAENE
+257 QDNIAKMQASIGENE
-272 SRIEELSAQIQEL
+272 SKVQELSAQIQEL
-285 QKKKDQE
+285 QTQKDQE
-292 VNGVLKTMED
+292 VNGVLKSLEEA
-302 TLADV
+302 LADV
-307 QRVDTKAQSAL
+307 QRVDAKAQSAL

-326 EETKKRKELVKSMEE
+326 DETKKRKELVKSMEE
-341 DKKMLVVKEQEVSKL
+341 DKKMLVVKEKEVSKST
-356 AEQLQTV
+356 EQLQAL

-371 AALEAAEQHFK
+371 AALEAAEQHFR

-397 TIAGQMMAC
+397 TLAGQMMTC
-406 KNDMSKADTEAKQAS
+406 KNDMSKADTEAKQA
-421 SGLSPFLLTPRI
+421 
-433 FANSGLHPPSSSL
+433 
-446 QAQMTLK
+446 QMTLK
-453 HAQAELKTKQAEVKK
+453 HAQAELKSKQAEVKK
-468 MDSGYKRDQDSLQA
+468 MDSGYKKDQDTLQA
-482 VRSSKEKLQADLNK
+482 VSSSREKLQAELAK

-508 ERRRQLSREAAQLK
+508 DKRRQLSREVAKLK
-522 ATHERLMSRF
+522 ETYECLVSRF

-539 KDPERGWERSKVK
+539 KDPERGWDRSKVK
-552 GLLANLITVSD
+552 GLLANLITVRD

-581 VVDTEVTGKKLL
+581 IVDTEVTGKKLL

-620 NVAKNLV
+620 NTAKSLV
-627 GQNNAHTALSL
+627 GQDNVHTALSL
-638 VGYEADLRKAMEY
+638 VGYESDLRKAMEY

-663 NAKRVAFDKQ
+663 NAKKVAFDKQ

-699 SASVLSSLQEVKDV
+699 SASVLSSLQELKEV
-713 RDQLNE
+713 RDNLND

-724 LDTER
+724 QDTER

-740 YRQLKQQL
+740 YRQLKQQY

-754 EQILLA
+754 EQILQA
-760 KVQQSSF
+760 KLHQSSF

-784 EETLRVTKE
+784 EETLRVTKD
-793 VQKRAEEKYRVLE
+793 VQKRAEEKYKVLE

-830 KTKADA
+830 KSKADA

-842 QKQQESDAVA
+842 QKQQESEAVA
-852 LELEELRREQAS
+852 LELEELRREQAG
-864 YEQQVQAVDEAM
+864 YEQQIQAVDEAIT
-876 KAIQEQIDSMAC
+876 AIQEQIDSMAC
-888 TVSQNKEAVRKAQE
+888 TEAVRKAQE
-902 ELARQKE
+902 ELAKQKE
-909 VIMAQDKELRGKS
+909 VIMAQDKELKGKS
-922 SEVNKIREQNNEVQL
+922 AEANKIREQNNEVQL

-947 KHHKESQDAADKVT
+947 KHRKDSQDAADKVS
-961 RMLEEHDWIQSERQ
+961 RMLEEHDWIHSERQ
-975 YFGQPNTS
+975 FFGQPNTS
-983 YDFKIN
+983 YDFKTN

-1000 LEETTSKLERNVN
+1000 LEETTTKLERNVN

-1057 ALNVAWQKVN
+1057 ALNLAWQKVN

-1085 APPQGCGVLDGLQ
+1085 APPQGGGVLEGLE
-1098 FRVAL
+1098 FKVAL
-1103 GDTWKEN
+1103 GNTWKEN

-1191 DGMSTVT
+1191 DGMSTVS
-1198 RTALSQSE
+1198 RTALSQSD
-1206 GAAPLKGHDKARQK
+1206 ANLPQKVQDKARQK
-1220 DKRNKQLIG
+1220 DKRNKQLIS

>member
-7 IIEGFKSY
+7 IVEGFKSY

-154 LNMKPPEILAMIE
+154 LNMNLLRSL
-167 EAAGTRMY
+167 AGTRMY
-175 ECKKI
+175 ECKKL

-243 EETKAKSAGNLKVM
+243 EETKAKSAENLKVM
-257 QDNICKMQAGMAENE
+257 QDNITKMQASMAENE
-272 SRIEELSAQIQEL
+272 SKVQELSAQIQEL
-285 QKKKDQE
+285 QRKKDQE
-292 VNGVLKTMED
+292 VNGVLKSLEE

-307 QRVDTKAQSAL
+307 QRVDAKAQSAL

-326 EETKKRKELVKSMEE
+326 DESKKRMELVKSMEE
-341 DKKMLVVKEQEVSKL
+341 DKKMLVVKEKEVSKL
-356 AEQLQTV
+356 TEQLQAL
-363 QEEGQKDS
+363 QEEGQKES
-371 AALEAAEQHFK
+371 VALEAAEQHFK

-397 TIAGQMMAC
+397 TLAGQMMTC
-406 KNDMSKADTEAKQAS
+406 KNDMSKADTEAK
-421 SGLSPFLLTPRI
+421 
-433 FANSGLHPPSSSL
+433 

-468 MDSGYKRDQDSLQA
+468 MDGGYKKDQDTLQA
-482 VRSSKEKLQADLNK
+482 VKSSKEKLEAELAK

-508 ERRRQLSREAAQLK
+508 DRRRQLSREVAKLK
-522 ATHERLMSRF
+522 ETYERLVSRF

-539 KDPERGWERSKVK
+539 KDPERGWDRSKVK
-552 GLLANLITVSD
+552 GLLANLITVQD
-563 VSYATALEVVAG
+563 VSYATGLEVVAG

-620 NVAKNLV
+620 GEDNV
-627 GQNNAHTALSL
+627 HTALSL
-638 VGYEADLRKAMEY
+638 VGYESDLRKAMEY

-663 NAKRVAFDKQ
+663 NAKKVAFDKQ

-699 SASVLSSLQEVKDV
+699 SASVLTSLQEVKDV
-713 RDQLNE
+713 RDNLNE

-724 LDTER
+724 QDTER

-740 YRQLKQQL
+740 YRQLKQQY

-754 EQILLA
+754 EQILQA
-760 KVQQSSF
+760 KLQQSSF

-784 EETLRVTKE
+784 EETLRVTKD
-793 VQKRAEEKYRVLE
+793 VQKRAEEKYKVLE

-830 KTKADA
+830 KAKADA

-852 LELEELRREQAS
+852 LELEELQREQTG
-864 YEQQVQAVDEAM
+864 YEQQIQAVDEAM
-876 KAIQEQIDSMAC
+876 TAIQEQIDNMAC

-902 ELARQKE
+902 ELAKQKE
-909 VIMAQDKELRGKS
+909 VIMAQDKELKGKS
-922 SEVNKIREQNNEVQL
+922 TEANKIREQNNEVQL
-937 KIKELEHNIN
+937 KIKELEHNIS
-947 KHHKESQDAADKVT
+947 KHRKDSQDAADKVS
-961 RMLEEHDWIQSERQ
+961 RMLEEHDWIHSERQ
-975 YFGQPNTS
+975 FFGQPNTS
-983 YDFKIN
+983 YDFKTN

-1000 LEETTSKLERNVN
+1000 LEETTTKLERNVN

-1057 ALNVAWQKVN
+1057 ALNLAWQKVN

-1085 APPQGCGVLDGLQ
+1085 APPQGGGVLEGLE
-1098 FRVAL
+1098 FKVAL
-1103 GDTWKEN
+1103 GNTWKEN
-1110 LTELSGGQRSLVA
+1110 LSELSGGQRSLVA

-1191 DGMSTVT
+1191 DGMSTVS
-1198 RTALSQSE
+1198 RTALSQSDTNI
-1206 GAAPLKGHDKARQK
+1206 PQKGQDKALVGPRTMK
-1220 DKRNKQLIG
+1220 SGVS

>member
-7 IIEGFKSY
+7 ILEGFKSY

-103 VTRQV
+103 ITRQV

-206 TMQKLQEER
+206 TMHKLQEER

-243 EETKAKSAGNLKVM
+243 EETKLKSAENLKGM
-257 QDNICKMQAGMAENE
+257 QDNIALMQTSMAENE
-272 SRIEELSAQIQEL
+272 SKVQELSAQIHEL
-285 QKKKDQE
+285 QRKKDQE
-292 VNGVLKTMED
+292 VNGVLKSLEE
-302 TLADV
+302 TLADM
-307 QRVDTKAQSAL
+307 QRVDAKAQSAF

-326 EETKKRKELVKSMEE
+326 DEVKKRTELVKSMEE
-341 DKKMLVVKEQEVSKL
+341 DKKMHTVKEKEVSKL
-356 AEQLQTV
+356 MEELHTLQG
-363 QEEGQKDS
+363 EGQKDS
-371 AALEAAEQHFK
+371 TALEAAEQHFK

-397 TIAGQMMAC
+397 TLAGQMMTC
-406 KNDMSKADTEAKQAS
+406 KNDTSKADTEAKQA
-421 SGLSPFLLTPRI
+421 
-433 FANSGLHPPSSSL
+433 
-446 QAQMTLK
+446 QMTLK
-453 HAQAELKTKQAEVKK
+453 HAEAELKTKQAEVKK
-468 MDSGYKRDQDSLQA
+468 MDGGYKKDQDSLKA
-482 VRSSKEKLQADLNK
+482 VRSNREKLEAELSK

-508 ERRRQLSREAAQLK
+508 DTRRQVYREVSKLK
-522 ATHERLMSRF
+522 ENYERLVSRF

-539 KDPERGWERSKVK
+539 RDPERDWDHSKVK
-552 GLLANLITVSD
+552 GLLANLITVHD
-563 VSYATALEVVAG
+563 LSYATALEVVAG

-615 NDRVV
+615 QDRVV
-620 NVAKNLV
+620 SSAKNLV
-627 GQNNAHTALSL
+627 GKDNVHTALSL
-638 VGYEADLRKAMEY
+638 VGYESDLRKAMEY

-663 NAKRVAFDKQ
+663 NAKRVAFDRQ

-699 SASVLSSLQEVKDV
+699 SASVLTSLQELKEVQDNLK
-713 RDQLNE
+713 E

-724 LDTER
+724 HDIER
-729 QLAGLKGTAEK
+729 QLASLKGTAEK
-740 YRQLKQQL
+740 YRQLKQQH
-748 ELKVEE
+748 ELKMEE
-754 EQILLA
+754 EQILQA
-760 KVQQSSF
+760 KLQQSSF

-784 EETLRVTKE
+784 EETLRVTKD
-793 VQKRAEEKYRVLE
+793 VQKRAEEKYKVLE

-830 KTKADA
+830 KGKADV

-842 QKQQESDAVA
+842 EKQQESDAVA
-852 LELEELRREQAS
+852 LELEELRREQAG
-864 YEQQVQAVDEAM
+864 YEQQIQAVDEAM
-876 KAIQEQIDSMAC
+876 KAIQEQIDNMAC
-888 TVSQNKEAVRKAQE
+888 TVSQNKEDVRKAQE
-902 ELARQKE
+902 DLAKQKE

-922 SEVNKIREQNNEVQL
+922 TEANKVREQNNEFQL

-947 KHHKESQDAADKVT
+947 KHRKDSHDAAEKVS
-961 RMLEEHDWIQSERQ
+961 RMLEEHDWIQSERHF
-975 YFGQPNTS
+975 FGQPNTS
-983 YDFKIN
+983 YDFKLN

-1000 LEETTSKLERNVN
+1000 LEETTSKLERNIN

-1067 KDFGSIFST
+1067 KDFGAIFST

-1085 APPQGCGVLDGLQ
+1085 AAPQGCGVLEGLE
-1098 FRVAL
+1098 FKVAL
-1103 GDTWKEN
+1103 GNTWKEN

-1191 DGMSTVT
+1191 DGMSAVS
-1198 RTALSQSE
+1198 RTALSQNDPSL
-1206 GAAPLKGHDKARQK
+1206 PQKGQDKARQR
-1220 DKRNKQLIG
+1220 DKRIKQLIS

>member
-1 MHIKSI
+1 MHIKSVVI
-7 IIEGFKSY
+7 DGFKSY

-20 INGFDP
+20 ISGFDP

-81 ITFDNSNKSQSPL
+81 ITFDNANKSQSPL

-243 EETKAKSAGNLKVM
+243 EETKVKSAGNLKAM
-257 QDNICKMQAGMAENE
+257 QENIAKMQARMAENE
-272 SRIEELSAQIQEL
+272 SKIQELSAQIQEL
-285 QKKKDQE
+285 QKTRDKE
-292 VNGVLKTMED
+292 VNGVLKSLED
-302 TLADV
+302 GLAEV
-307 QRVDTKAQSAL
+307 QRVDAKAQSTL

-326 EETKKRKELVKSMEE
+326 DETKKRKELVKSMEE
-341 DKKMLVVKEQEVSKL
+341 DKKMLVVKEKEVSKL
-356 AEQLQTV
+356 TEQLQAL
-363 QEEGQKDS
+363 QDEGQTDN
-371 AALEAAEQHFK
+371 AALETAEQHFK

-397 TIAGQMMAC
+397 TLAGQMMTC
-406 KNDMSKADTEAKQAS
+406 KNDMSKADTEAK
-421 SGLSPFLLTPRI
+421 
-433 FANSGLHPPSSSL
+433 

-468 MDSGYKRDQDSLQA
+468 MDSGYKKDQDNLQA
-482 VRSSKEKLQADLNK
+482 VRQSRQKLEAELAK

-508 ERRRQLSREAAQLK
+508 EKRRQLSREVAQLK
-522 ATHERLMSRF
+522 EKYERLMSRF

-539 KDPERGWERSKVK
+539 RDPERGWDRSKVK

-615 NDRVV
+615 NDRVL
-620 NVAKNLV
+620 NAAKSLV
-627 GQNNAHTALSL
+627 GADNVHTSLSL

-673 VMTKTVTLGGDI
+673 VTTKTVTLGGDV

-699 SASVLSSLQEVKDV
+699 SVSILASLQEVKDL
-713 RDQLNE
+713 QNNLND
-719 KEAQL
+719 KDAQL
-724 LDTER
+724 RDTEQ
-729 QLAGLKGTAEK
+729 QLTSLKGTAEK
-740 YRQLKQQL
+740 YRQLKQQH

-754 EQILLA
+754 EQIVQA

-784 EETLRVTKE
+784 EETLRSTKE
-793 VQKRAEEKYRVLE
+793 VQKKAEEKYKVLE

-821 AAQQKLNAA
+821 AAREKLKAA
-830 KTKADA
+830 KAKADT
-836 FNKKLK
+836 FNTKLK
-842 QKQQESDAVA
+842 QRQQESEAVT
-852 LELEELRREQAS
+852 LELEELQREQAG
-864 YEQQVQAVDEAM
+864 YEQQIQAVDEAM
-876 KAIQEQIDSMAC
+876 KAITEQIDSMAC
-888 TVSQNKEAVRKAQE
+888 TVSQNKESVRKAQE
-902 ELARQKE
+902 ELTKQKE
-909 VIMAQDKELRGKS
+909 IIMTQDKELKGKNT
-922 SEVNKIREQNNEVQL
+922 EANQIREQNNEVQL

-947 KHHKESQDAADKVT
+947 KHHKDSQEAADKVT
-961 RMLEEHDWIQSERQ
+961 RMLDEHDWIQSERQ
-975 YFGQPNTS
+975 FFGQPNTS
-983 YDFKIN
+983 YDFKVN

-1000 LEETTSKLERNVN
+1000 LEETTTKLERNVN

-1076 LLPGATAKL
+1076 LLPGANAKL
-1085 APPQGCGVLDGLQ
+1085 APPQGRGVLDGLE
-1098 FRVAL
+1098 FKVAL

-1191 DGMSTVT
+1191 DGMSTVS
-1198 RTALSQSE
+1198 RTALSQSD
-1206 GAAPLKGHDKARQK
+1206 ANPPRKVQDKSRPR
-1220 DKRNKQLIG
+1220 DKRTAQLAS